1 MDQGLG
7 LATIAQVMDW
17 NNDKATDEYRW
28 LKLISAFKYDGY
40 QDFVAGARFIERLI
54 VWLTQFNSIAE
65 REIAY
70 NFVKN
75 TLVYFSPLEFRK
87 LIELFYSEIVEKN
100 LTHTIAEKLNVER
113 YQIWS
118 HEEGKRKYKE
128 LRRKTLFMGLSDG
141 ARIDIFR
148 HINHGNLV
156 NDQVVAFTQIDK
168 EKWNNLINE
177 LRKDTNDP
185 SAKFSNLYVIDD
197 FTASGTTLLRK
208 DMDKWKGKLFKL
220 YLSIRDFGEI
230 NEIFEEGWAL
240 YVHHYLMSELVISKL
255 TNKQNQA
262 LKDMGEDAWFNNVK
276 FTNSVCLPE
285 SIVLNED
292 RDKEFLTLAD
302 NYYDPNIENPKHLIP
317 SGVDNLRRGYGGCA
331 LPIVLEHNTPNNSMP
346 IIWSESD
353 GVKGNHKMRPLF
365 RRHQRHE

>member
-7 LATIAQVMDW
+7 LKTIAHVMGWD
-17 NNDKATDEYRW
+17 NDKATDEYRW

-54 VWLTQFNSIAE
+54 VWLSQFKTVEE

-87 LIELFYSEIVEKN
+87 LIELFYPEIVAKN
-100 LTHTIAEKLNVER
+100 ITHTIADKLNIER

-118 HEEGKRKYKE
+118 HKEGKKKFEE

-148 HINHGNLV
+148 HSNHGNLV

-168 EKWNNLINE
+168 EKWNDLINE

-185 SAKFSNLYVIDD
+185 AAKFSNLYIIDD
-197 FTASGTTLLRK
+197 FTASGTTLFRK
-208 DMDKWKGKLFKL
+208 DADEWKGKLLKL
-220 YLSIRDFGEI
+220 YSSITDFGEI
-230 NEIFEEGWAL
+230 NEIFEDGWTL
-240 YVHHYLMSELVISKL
+240 YVHHYLMSESVIQKL
-255 TNKQNQA
+255 IDKQSQA
-262 LKDMGEDAWFNNVK
+262 LKDMGKDGWFNNVK
-276 FTNSVCLPE
+276 FTNSVRLPSSLKLDE
-285 SIVLNED
+285 T
-292 RDKEFLTLAD
+292 RDKEILALAD
-302 NYYDPNIENPKHLIP
+302 NHYDPSIEILKHLIP

-353 GVKGNHKMRPLF
+353 GVNGKHKMRPLF